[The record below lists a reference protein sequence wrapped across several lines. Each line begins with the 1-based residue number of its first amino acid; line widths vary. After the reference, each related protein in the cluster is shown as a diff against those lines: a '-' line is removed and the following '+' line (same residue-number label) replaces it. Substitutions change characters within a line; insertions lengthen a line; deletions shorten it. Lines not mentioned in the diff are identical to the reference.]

1 MSNNNQPATNAK
13 KMNSNIALYIDHIS
27 QYPLLNQEEMNALA
41 EEVQRGNK
49 EALSYMM
56 LCNTRLVVKIAHN
69 MQIKSGCGHVR
80 LEDLIQYG
88 NEGLYEACVRF
99 NPSQGKFSSFA
110 GKYIRHTIQRHVDNY
125 EATIRVPIS
134 FKVRYKNY
142 NLAYQRLLQ
151 RYQREPTISE
161 LSKEAGITE
170 AQVLECQRYSV
181 VSSLDAKV
189 GDDNSTSISDL
200 IGDEGLSLN
209 ILYSE
214 TELSNTIQKAMDEVL
229 SEREKQI
236 ILIRSGLYDGKK
248 HTLEEVGN
256 AFGLSRERI
265 RQIYNNGIEKI
276 KNDSKIYE
284 ELKGYLD

>member
-1 MSNNNQPATNAK
+1 MSKSNQSATTTK
-13 KMNSNIALYIDHIS
+13 KMNSNIALYIDHIN
-27 QYPLLNQEEMNALA
+27 QYPLLEQEEMNILA
-41 EEVQRGNK
+41 EEVQKGNK

-69 MQIKSGCGHVR
+69 MQIKSGCGHVS

-88 NEGLYEACVRF
+88 NEGLYEACSRF

-134 FKVRYKNY
+134 FKKRYKDY

-151 RYQREPTISE
+151 NFQREPTVEE
-161 LSKEAGITE
+161 LSKEAGITKE
-170 AQVLECQRYSV
+170 QVLECQRYTT

-189 GDDNSTSISDL
+189 GDDDSTSISDL
-200 IGDEGLSLN
+200 IGDENDSLN
-209 ILYSE
+209 MLYSD
-214 TELSNTIQKAMDEVL
+214 TEKTAVIQKALNNVL
-229 SEREKQI
+229 TEREKEI
-236 ILIRSGLYDGKK
+236 VLIRTGLYDGKK

-256 AFGLSRERI
+256 IFGLSRERI
-265 RQIYNNGIEKI
+265 RQIYNTGIEKL
-276 KNDSKIYE
+276 KNDPKTYA
-284 ELKGYLD
+284 ELKEYFD